1 MTTNKKYFSTK
12 STITILILWFLVF
25 TLITL
30 LFIGYSKEKLPIAPI
45 AIVSLVTVILIWILF
60 DTRYVIKG
68 ENLYY
73 RSGPFRSRINIKKI
87 KKMKYFSGLNV
98 PVITKPALDT
108 KGYII
113 TTNTTDIFVSPEKS
127 EDFIAEIKK
136 INSDII
142 IEN

>member
-1 MTTNKKYFSTK
+1 MKKYFSTK
-12 STITILILWFLVF
+12 STVTILMLWFLVF
-25 TLITL
+25 GLIAL
-30 LFIGYSKEKLPIAPI
+30 LFIGYSKEALPITPI
-45 AIVSLVTVILIWILF
+45 AIVSLVVVILIWVLL

-73 RSGPFRSRINIKKI
+73 RSGPFRSRINIKNI

-113 TTNTTDIFVSPEKS
+113 TTNDTDIFVSPEKS
-127 EDFIAEIKK
+127 DDFINEIKK
-136 INSDII
+136 VNADII